1 MVSNTTLWDLEPHT
15 KAKHDLLVRY
25 LNAWFPV
32 LSRYRGRIVFLD
44 GFAGPGVY
52 NTGEPGSPRL
62 ALETLLNHSHLMNMS
77 HCEFLFIFN
86 EHHPKRFASLES
98 VVADV
103 ENDLQLPNNIKVVTS
118 QNNFSILA
126 EDLLGSLRGKN
137 LAPTFAFLDPF
148 GYKDVPM
155 ALIRDLLAFDKCELF
170 IYFDFNSVL
179 RFSTAGNVD
188 EHFEQLFGTD
198 EFKHA
203 PPSGDP
209 RRGEFLRELYERQ
222 LTDFCGF
229 PYVQSFQ
236 MVNRRGKTGNYLFFC
251 TRSVKGLSV
260 MKEAMWKV
268 DPSGGYKFSDLLHGQ
283 TVLFEPEVDTSPLQ
297 HELASVFRG
306 QCLSIEDIEEYVVVY
321 TPYCKSHVKRK
332 TLAEM
337 QRRNQISSPNQRTRN
352 TYPPGTL
359 VQFN

>member
-1 MVSNTTLWDLEPHT
+1 MVTTTTWDLEPHT

-25 LNAWFPV
+25 LQAWFPV
-32 LSRYRGRIVFLD
+32 LSRYTRRVVFLD

-52 NTGEPGSPRL
+52 ASGEPGSPRI
-62 ALETLLNHSHLMNMS
+62 ALEALLKHSYLVNMD

-86 EHHPKRFASLES
+86 EHHPQRYASLEA

-103 ENDLQLPNNIKVVTS
+103 EEQLELPANVVVTTS
-118 QNNFSILA
+118 QNNFSVLA
-126 EDLLGSLRGKN
+126 KDMLQSLGGKN

-148 GYKDVPM
+148 GYRDVPM
-155 ALIRDLLAFDKCELF
+155 ALIRDLLAFEKCELF
-170 IYFDFNSVL
+170 IYFDFNSVV

-188 EHFEQLFGTD
+188 SHFENLFGTD
-198 EFKHA
+198 EFKYA
-203 PPSGDP
+203 PPAGDP
-209 RRGEFLRELYERQ
+209 RRGEFLHDLYEKQ
-222 LTDFCGF
+222 LKEFCGF
-229 PYVQSFQ
+229 PFVQSFQ
-236 MVNRRGKTGNYLFFC
+236 MVNKKGKTGNYLFFC

-268 DPSGGYKFSDLLHGQ
+268 DPSGGYTFSDLLHGQ
-283 TVLFEPEVDTSPLQ
+283 TVLFEPEVDTRPLQ
-297 HELASVFRG
+297 HELATMFRG
-306 QCLSIEDIEEYVVVY
+306 RCLSIEEIEEYVVVH

-337 QRRNQISSPNQRTRN
+337 QRKNQVTSPNQKTRN

-359 VQFN
+359 VQFL

>member
-1 MVSNTTLWDLEPHT
+1 MVSNVLWDLAPHT
-15 KAKHDLLVRY
+15 KAKHEILVRY

-52 NTGEPGSPRL
+52 RTGEAGSPRL
-62 ALETLLNHSHLMNMS
+62 ALEALLKHSYLMNMR

-86 EHHPKRFASLES
+86 EQHPKRFASLES
-98 VVADV
+98 VVAEV
-103 ENDLQLPNNIKVVTS
+103 ELDLQLPANVKVVTS
-118 QNNFSILA
+118 ENNFSDLA
-126 EDLLGSLRGKN
+126 EDLLESLRGKN

-155 ALIRDLLAFDKCELF
+155 ELIRNLLAFEKCELF

-188 EHFEQLFGTD
+188 QHLEQLFGTD
-198 EFKHA
+198 EFKDA

-222 LTDFCGF
+222 LREFCGF

-251 TRSVKGLSV
+251 TRSLKGLSV

-268 DPSGGYKFSDLLHGQ
+268 DPSGGYRFSDLLHGQ
-283 TVLFEPEVDTSPLQ
+283 PVLFEPDVDTAPLQ
-297 HELASVFRG
+297 RELAAIFRG
-306 QCLSIEDIEEYVVVY
+306 QCVSIEEIENYVVAY
-321 TPYCKSHVKRK
+321 TPYCQSHIKRK

-352 TYPPGTL
+352 TYPAGTM